1 MSGSGKPTRAR
12 TAPKHLVDGSN
23 SEAPNAA
30 HQAIVDATQ
39 ARLNAAAAIA
49 KLIQNIEDLDALLPT
64 TVAEG
69 TEDDEIHRVLTTIQG
84 LDPDSPSSTF
94 TRRFDILFKEDAQCR
109 DADGRLHLIRRG
121 ELGMLMVVRYL
132 REVKWSA
139 ADMNLEGAVLK
150 LERVVKEMEILCDM
164 DRSAARAA
172 RKSTST
178 SAPKPKAKA
187 KSTAET
193 PAESANSGQAEKEA
207 MLDEIFDA
215 IMSGK
220 KRKNDDNAYR
230 PRKKDAELSEEE
242 DDDFVE
248 GENFQEPAST
258 GKRKLIVV
266 DGVTQPP
273 PRRRFVLILSRYH
286 RNHQRAVVCQK
297 KKSKTKGARAAPPPN
312 VDVIEVDDESEDEVG
327 ATGKRGPTTET
338 RDHFHPPVA
347 VKLKGEK
354 RWAFKCRHCKTTL
367 TFSRSVGKNQLFGD
381 EKPAPPLGNLATHIT
396 SKHDGVPVPSDVQPG
411 EIRGVSATSAKIMAD
426 FLLEGK
432 LNPAIN
438 STQKNFLK
446 VFAAWIIEDDLP
458 FTTGET
464 PGIQRLFAFL
474 QTRYGLPSDTTN
486 VKSKIAVATDTWTTR
501 AMTFTFA
508 GTIAS
513 WITADWELVERVL
526 DFHPI
531 EDKEHEGEYAALG
544 LAKSLNNFKA
554 LEKISHIFFSKWHRT
569 DGSLYLFAVALDNA
583 SPNDVLLQALSR
595 LLMRK
600 FDIQFVPAN
609 SQIRCL
615 AHVVNL
621 VVQKFLAAL
630 DDAEDPEN
638 IAIPEVIAMEQEVFT
653 EQPGEENEE
662 DDAADLLADLSPEFA
677 NMSVLQKLRTT
688 ATKICSSPQRRKR
701 FRDTAVRVLGGKLTT
716 SGRPL
721 ASLMVVRD
729 VRHRWNYTE
738 AMIERGVMLQKAID
752 TWVLDRPELRPL
764 WLKAEDWKF
773 LESLGEKFTEV
784 TKEMSRSRTPTLPWV
799 LPMYEGMRKHLRG
812 TMDTATYPSLRTAA
826 GAALDKLESYYSK
839 ACNSELN
846 IVATL
851 LHPSLGI
858 SWFRKLD
865 PAHQLSAAHAQVLF
879 EHVYDSYRR
888 TPVDTPR
895 QPSAPT
901 PPSRSTSFLDDIC
914 MVDVPDISKPTVTV
928 LTELERF
935 WIAFDNYSGPPNG
948 TLKWW
953 KEHEHEFPI
962 ISKIARDFL
971 AIPGTT
977 VSVERLFSI
986 ARMRYG
992 TASRAR
998 YLADLYAPALCFPT
1012 VPAYDLRCIL
1022 ARAPFLAAAQEAIQI
1037 LLDVDSKSAA
1047 RKEALVLLGIPAPRA
1062 EHWARSDA
1070 QLTFALTTM
1079 LGPEPAYLA
1088 AAQAQRPRFSLPPKR
1103 KRQPSQLED
1112 EEVVGKMTKKKR
1124 RAGVEAP
1131 PVHPTSPFEFRPS
1144 GPVPS
1149 IRIQPPT
1156 SPAANINSTESEQF
1170 YTCPKSTSR
1179 PVPAPASHAPPIPI
1193 VISAAPPS
1201 LNPNFLLSPYS
1212 FPLFEPHDQLSC
1224 YPHPGNSSP
1233 NSSLRDLTSVLEP
1246 KSTPDFSAPAANVNP
1261 DPNSVTTRNGS
1272 AHESEDEDVMKAV
1285 VLARVLAWLAN
1296 ADAAEGDLNEHL
1308 GTAEHARNPYPP
1320 TTENPTH
1327 NFKAQP

>member
-64 TVAEG
+64 TIAEG

-121 ELGMLMVVRYL
+121 ELGMLMVATQ
-132 REVKWSA
+132 E
-139 ADMNLEGAVLK
+139 N
-150 LERVVKEMEILCDM
+150 
-164 DRSAARAA
+164 
-172 RKSTST
+172 T
-178 SAPKPKAKA
+178 
-187 KSTAET
+187 
-193 PAESANSGQAEKEA
+193 
-207 MLDEIFDA
+207 
-215 IMSGK
+215 
-220 KRKNDDNAYR
+220 
-230 PRKKDAELSEEE
+230 ELSEEKA
-242 DDDFVE
+242 DDFFE
-248 GENFQEPAST
+248 GENLQEPASN

-273 PRRRFVLILSRYH
+273 PP
-286 RNHQRAVVCQK
+286 K
-297 KKSKTKGARAAPPPN
+297 K
-312 VDVIEVDDESEDEVG
+312 IDDLLYS
-327 ATGKRGPTTET
+327 
-338 RDHFHPPVA
+338 
-347 VKLKGEK
+347 
-354 RWAFKCRHCKTTL
+354 TL

-531 EDKEHEGEYAALG
+531 EDKEHE
-544 LAKSLNNFKA
+544 
-554 LEKISHIFFSKWHRT
+554 
-569 DGSLYLFAVALDNA
+569 ALDNA

-638 IAIPEVIAMEQEVFT
+638 VDDYIPNKDLPFHYDADSDPEVIAMEQEVFT

-662 DDAADLLADLSPEFA
+662 DDASGLKVCALQWLGVISQADAP
-677 NMSVLQKLRTT
+677 QLRTT

-701 FRDTAVRVLGGKLTT
+701 FRDTAVRVLGAKLTT

-721 ASLMVVRD
+721 SSLMVVRD

-752 TWVLDRPELRPL
+752 TWVLDRPELRAL

-799 LPMYEGMRKHLRG
+799 LPMYEGMRKHLKG

-839 ACNSELN
+839 ACNSQLN

-971 AIPGTT
+971 AIPGTS
-977 VSVERLFSI
+977 VSVERLFSNNFGGD
-986 ARMRYG
+986 AH
-992 TASRAR
+992 
-998 YLADLYAPALCFPT
+998 
-1012 VPAYDLRCIL
+1012 
-1022 ARAPFLAAAQEAIQI
+1022 Q
-1037 LLDVDSKSAA
+1037 DVD
-1047 RKEALVLLGIPAPRA
+1047 
-1062 EHWARSDA
+1062 
-1070 QLTFALTTM
+1070 
-1079 LGPEPAYLA
+1079 
-1088 AAQAQRPRFSLPPKR
+1088 QRGAT
-1103 KRQPSQLED
+1103 Q
-1112 EEVVGKMTKKKR
+1112 
-1124 RAGVEAP
+1124 AGVI
-1131 PVHPTSPFEFRPS
+1131 
-1144 GPVPS
+1144 G
-1149 IRIQPPT
+1149 
-1156 SPAANINSTESEQF
+1156 
-1170 YTCPKSTSR
+1170 
-1179 PVPAPASHAPPIPI
+1179 
-1193 VISAAPPS
+1193 
-1201 LNPNFLLSPYS
+1201 L
-1212 FPLFEPHDQLSC
+1212 
-1224 YPHPGNSSP
+1224 
-1233 NSSLRDLTSVLEP
+1233 
-1246 KSTPDFSAPAANVNP
+1246 
-1261 DPNSVTTRNGS
+1261 
-1272 AHESEDEDVMKAV
+1272 
-1285 VLARVLAWLAN
+1285 W
-1296 ADAAEGDLNEHL
+1296 
-1308 GTAEHARNPYPP
+1308 
-1320 TTENPTH
+1320 
-1327 NFKAQP
+1327 